1 MEVDLSA
8 ILNLVDSDQFLSCP
22 QWLCHS
28 FKGCVLPPSCLFLC
42 IYYVKQSG
50 GAEDSGTFET
60 EFLRAVQFSLLKRS
74 RFNDRNE

>member
-8 ILNLVDSDQFLSCP
+8 IVKLVDPDQFSSCP
-22 QWLCHS
+22 LCHS
-28 FKGCVLPPSCLFLC
+28 FKGCALPSSCLFLC

-50 GAEDSGTFET
+50 AAEDSGIFET
-60 EFLRAVQFSLLKRS
+60 EFLKAVQFSLLKRS